1 MSYLKQ
7 LKVPL
12 SDLEERVIKIG
23 VKEVKI
29 FIRLKEFSFIII
41 YFHLL
46 TSNYMFQ
53 GLNILNASLISTS
66 ALQNGLKKFLRTIK
80 VEK

>member
-1 MSYLKQ
+1 
-7 LKVPL
+7 
-12 SDLEERVIKIG
+12 LEERVIKIG

-46 TSNYMFQ
+46 TSNYVTGTQ
-53 GLNILNASLISTS
+53 LNKSIFDINICFAKWIEEIYK
-66 ALQNGLKKFLRTIK
+66 NH
-80 VEK
+80 